1 MTRRIAPGAQ
11 EAIATA
17 KFIRISPTKAR
28 QVVDLIRGRH
38 VEDARRVLQYTQR
51 GACAPVRKVLES
63 AIANAE
69 HNRELPADELIVAR
83 AWVDEG
89 PTLRR
94 FRPRALG
101 RATRIR
107 KRTCHVS
114 VVVGRMSEMLA
125 QQGDTYSGRKSS
137 ERRGSGAKQEEQG
150 KRPLDQGDEAAK
162 PEDASLTDSPAEG
175 PRAKSTA
182 KTTAT
187 KSTAKTT
194 ATKSTAKTTAT
205 KSTAKTTAAKKSTGK
220 PAAGK
225 TTDRKSSEDVETR
238 KEES

>member
-1 MTRRIAPGAQ
+1 MATRIAPDAQ

-38 VEDARRVLQYTQR
+38 VDDARRVLRFTER
-51 GACAPVRKVLES
+51 GPSPTVAKVLES

-69 HNRELPADELIVAR
+69 HNRELPADELIVTR

-107 KRTCHVS
+107 KRTCHIS
-114 VVVGRMSEMLA
+114 VVVGRSKEMIEELRA
-125 QQGDTYSGRKSS
+125 ETERARKKTTKKTT
-137 ERRGSGAKQEEQG
+137 AK
-150 KRPLDQGDEAAK
+150 KTSAK
-162 PEDASLTDSPAEG
+162 
-175 PRAKSTA
+175 KSTA
-182 KTTAT
+182 K
-187 KSTAKTT
+187 KSTAK
-194 ATKSTAKTTAT
+194 KSTAKKTSE
-205 KSTAKTTAAKKSTGK
+205 KKTTAKKTTKKTTAKKTTAK
-220 PAAGK
+220 K
-225 TTDRKSSEDVETR
+225 TTRKSTEKGQE
-238 KEES
+238 